1 MNALRRANLMT
12 TASSQAVVFEL
23 SGDRLVVSKE
33 SAELGSAREELPATY
48 AGPPLTIAF
57 NPEFWLDALKTLE
70 TDELTIEIAGS
81 DKPAVLR
88 QPGFVYLVLP
98 MKVS

>member
-1 MNALRRANLMT
+1 MERIASPRWTELRSAGFSWSLKSTFCSEIPTRSWAGCRQQRVTVTGLTPAALRVRPCV
-12 TASSQAVVFEL
+12 AVVDKL
-23 SGDRLVVSKE
+23 ADT
-33 SAELGSAREELPATY
+33 A
-48 AGPPLTIAF
+48 
-57 NPEFWLDALKTLE
+57 
-70 TDELTIEIAGS
+70 DELTIEVAGS